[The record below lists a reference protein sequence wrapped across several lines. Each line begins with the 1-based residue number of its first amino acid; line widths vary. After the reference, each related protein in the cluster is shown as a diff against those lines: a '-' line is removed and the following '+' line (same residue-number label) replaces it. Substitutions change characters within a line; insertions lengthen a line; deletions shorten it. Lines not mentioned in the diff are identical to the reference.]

1 MKNAKMDEE
10 AEKMEQ
16 QKHREALE
24 RTYRMTVVQTVGR
37 IRPAAH
43 AQEVPYR
50 FPPYDALHAPMKT
63 VDGNAPLSENVNNL
77 L

>member
-1 MKNAKMDEE
+1 MDEE

-37 IRPAAH
+37 FRPAAH

-50 FPPYDALHAPMKT
+50 FPPYDTVHAPMKT
-63 VDGNAPLSENVNNL
+63 GDCNAVPSENVNNL

>member
-1 MKNAKMDEE
+1 MKH
-10 AEKMEQ
+10 
-16 QKHREALE
+16 QKHREALA

-37 IRPAAH
+37 ISPAAH
-43 AQEVPYR
+43 ALQVPYR

-63 VDGNAPLSENVNNL
+63 GDGNAPPSENVNNL